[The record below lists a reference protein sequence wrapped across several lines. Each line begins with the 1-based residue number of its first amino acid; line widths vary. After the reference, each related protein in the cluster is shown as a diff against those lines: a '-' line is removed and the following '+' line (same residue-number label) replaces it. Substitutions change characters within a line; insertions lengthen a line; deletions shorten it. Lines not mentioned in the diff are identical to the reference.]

1 MKTIFRTTAALLVL
15 AVGATAMAAPLRNA
29 RNVRLVGEQIYFTAY
44 DDAAGYELYVADAGL
59 LTAGRVID
67 LVPGAES
74 SGATAVG
81 VLGTRLL
88 VETAEAGVAGL
99 WSIDP
104 QRGSRSRLAT
114 LGYGTLQAAQTRPLG
129 TIGGRALFTVD
140 IGNSDALWSSD
151 GTADGTAPVF
161 SSIDKAC
168 ALPGRVL
175 AARWNSGGSVSIW
188 SSDGTVAGSAQAF
201 TPTTTVYRALVAQAG
216 DYCYFALPRSI
227 DGSSGWELWRSN
239 GTPNGSNLLAQNAG
253 GRPLAVGVSG
263 TTAYV
268 LDGTAQQTRL
278 WRSDRA
284 QPVAVQEGYATDAL
298 LQVVGSRV
306 AYTSPYA
313 YAGSTSYGLF
323 VSDGTTAGTQRIGG
337 GIGPIDTPYCLRAFG
352 ARFLA
357 IDLSG
362 RWSIDASS
370 ATWRPSPMPDSLLCD
385 GLERNGVF
393 VGADGSQGWRSDD
406 TQAGTALIQENTDRL
421 YAASFDP

>member
-1 MKTIFRTTAALLVL
+1 MKTIFRTAAVLLVL
-15 AVGATAMAAPLRNA
+15 AVAATATAAPLRNA
-29 RNVRLVGEQIYFTAY
+29 RNVRLVGGQVYFTAY
-44 DDAAGYELYVADAGL
+44 DDAAGYELYLADAGL
-59 LTAGRVID
+59 LTAGRIID
-67 LVPGAES
+67 LAPGPES

-129 TIGGRALFTVD
+129 TFGGRVVFTVD

-151 GTADGTAPVF
+151 GTAEGTAPVF
-161 SSIDKAC
+161 SSIDTAC

-175 AARWNSGGSVSIW
+175 ALRWNSDGSVSVW
-188 SSDGTVAGSAQAF
+188 STDGTTAGSSLAF
-201 TPTTTVYRALVAQAG
+201 TPTTTVYRAQVAQAG
-216 DYCYFALPRSI
+216 GYCYFAFPRSI
-227 DGSSGWELWRSN
+227 DGSSGWELWRSD
-239 GTPNGSNLLAQNAG
+239 GTPNGSNLLAQSAS

-268 LDGTAQQTRL
+268 VDGTAQQTRL
-278 WRSDRA
+278 WRSDRV
-284 QPVAVQEGYATDAL
+284 QPVVAQEGYAIDAL

-313 YAGSTSYGLF
+313 YAGATSYGLF
-323 VSDGTTAGTQRIGG
+323 VSDGTAAGTQRIGG
-337 GIGPIDTPYCLRAFG
+337 GLGPIDTPYCLRAFG

-362 RWSIDASS
+362 RWSIDALSG
-370 ATWRPSPMPDSLLCD
+370 TWGPSPMPDALLCD

-393 VGADGSQGWRSDD
+393 VGADGSQAWRSDD